1 MQGFKTTVQLP
12 DDLVTAIKAEVNNSF
27 TAAQEALTKASQYP
41 PYMNLTDT
49 AKYLGVSYNN
59 LKKIVANHDDFPI
72 TSLDGTYRVNRVA
85 LDKFMLNNK

>member
-1 MQGFKTTVQLP
+1 MQGLTTTVQLP
-12 DDLVTAIKAEVNNSF
+12 DSLVSAIKMEVSNSF
-27 TAAQEALTKASQYP
+27 VAAQEALTKAIQYP

>member
-1 MQGFKTTVQLP
+1 MQGLTTTVQLP
-12 DDLVTAIKAEVNNSF
+12 DSLVSAIKMEVSNSF
-27 TAAQEALTKASQYP
+27 VAAQEALTKASQYP